1 MRVIVLNINNIV
13 QDGQNNKLVYNFPNS
28 IDFKNKYISVQSVN
42 MSPQNLEIISFHILG
57 LWQQSQPYIT

>member
-42 MSPQNLEIISFHILG
+42 MYYSWFSWFTANYML
-57 LWQQSQPYIT
+57 TAN